1 MVYNCAVMNTILSV
15 PFTLD
20 RADIKAQFAIRPGTG
35 AEETIEKLLDEVER
49 IARPKAL
56 YRVAYMDALAGNSV
70 TVEGAVFHSQV
81 LRHNLENV
89 HRIFPFVATCGVE
102 VAAALIDPDDF
113 LQEYW
118 LKIISLSLVRSAMD
132 TLSQTLQEQ
141 YLLGAVS
148 VINPGSAEADVWPIE
163 EQGALFN
170 LLGGVETVAQ
180 AVGVRLLP
188 SFFMTPD
195 MSVSGILYPSETTY
209 VNCQLCQRE
218 GCPSRKAE
226 FDAALWES
234 IQANRS

>member
-1 MVYNCAVMNTILSV
+1 
-15 PFTLD
+15 
-20 RADIKAQFAIRPGTG
+20 
-35 AEETIEKLLDEVER
+35 
-49 IARPKAL
+49 
-56 YRVAYMDALAGNSV
+56 
-70 TVEGAVFHSQV
+70 
-81 LRHNLENV
+81 
-89 HRIFPFVATCGVE
+89 
-102 VAAALIDPDDF
+102 
-113 LQEYW
+113 

-132 TLSQTLQEQ
+132 ALSQTLQEQ

-148 VINPGSAEADVWPIE
+148 VMNPGSAEADVWPIE

-188 SFFMTPD
+188 SFFMVPD

-226 FDAALWES
+226 FDAALWAS
-234 IQANRS
+234 IQAH